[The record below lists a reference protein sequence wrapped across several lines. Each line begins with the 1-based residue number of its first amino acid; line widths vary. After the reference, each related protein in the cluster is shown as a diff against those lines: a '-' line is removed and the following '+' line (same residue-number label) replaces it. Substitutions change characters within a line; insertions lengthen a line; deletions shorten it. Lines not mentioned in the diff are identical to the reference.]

1 MQPAS
6 TQPGHF
12 AWRLQDAKA
21 QFSEVVNNALRGVPQ
36 HVTKHGKRAVVVV
49 SEQEFDAL
57 QCGAARGV
65 SKRAAAPANLVE
77 HLLAMPKGAKAK
89 TQTKSSTG
97 TPARL
102 TLEPRDVAF
111 S

>member
-1 MQPAS
+1 MQP
-6 TQPGHF
+6 TPPQLGYF

-49 SEQEFDAL
+49 SEQEFEAL
-57 QCGAARGV
+57 QRGAARGV

-77 HLLAMPKGAKAK
+77 HFLAMPKGAKAK
-89 TQTKSSTG
+89 TQAKFKTG

-102 TLEPRDVAF
+102 TLEPRDIAF

>member
-1 MQPAS
+1 MLPTS
-6 TQPGHF
+6 SPPGYF

-36 HVTKHGKRAVVVV
+36 HVTKHGKRAVVVL

-57 QCGAARGV
+57 RRGAGRGV

-77 HLLAMPKGAKAK
+77 HFLAMPKGAKAK
-89 TQTKSSTG
+89 TEPKSRTG

>member
-1 MQPAS
+1 MSPTS
-6 TQPGHF
+6 SQPGQF

-57 QCGAARGV
+57 RRGAGSGV
-65 SKRAAAPANLVE
+65 SKRAASPANLVE
-77 HLLAMPKGAKAK
+77 HLLAMPKSAKAIDA
-89 TQTKSSTG
+89 
-97 TPARL
+97 ARL
-102 TLEPRDVAF
+102 ELEPREVAF